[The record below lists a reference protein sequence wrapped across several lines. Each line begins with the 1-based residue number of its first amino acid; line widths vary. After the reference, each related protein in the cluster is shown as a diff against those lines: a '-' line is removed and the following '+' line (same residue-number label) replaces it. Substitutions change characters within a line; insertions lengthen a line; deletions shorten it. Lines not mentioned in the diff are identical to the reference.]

1 MKDTSHLEWHRLFSA
16 ALNGTL
22 TETETQQ
29 LATLLKSSAEARQLW
44 FLYHDNEC
52 GLAELNRSAT
62 TAAGHVTVNA
72 GNVSR
77 SQPTTFWRQWRSLTS
92 AAAGLALGL
101 LGATVVFGLVVHRG
115 SERRMPLAVHEP
127 SFENATMP
135 LASGFP
141 AALARWG
148 GDVARVVTAEGG
160 VTPKEGK
167 LMLRLEPLAQGV
179 PRIYQVLDLQS
190 LPPASAG
197 ESREIEFSASF
208 AAADSQ
214 SPVRYVVR
222 AFAIT
227 DAPESLE
234 ATWFDR
240 REEAI
245 ASATGGM
252 DVLPRTKG
260 WRTMGVKIQAP
271 PAARSL
277 VLFLG
282 VRTPDKAARTVPHYI
297 DDVHVAWVMPATMP

>member
-1 MKDTSHLEWHRLFSA
+1 MNDTTHLEWHRLFSA

-22 TETETQQ
+22 TETEMRQ

-52 GLAELNRSAT
+52 GLAELNRSAAT
-62 TAAGHVTVNA
+62 TAGHVTVNA
-72 GNVSR
+72 GNVSL
-77 SQPTTFWRQWRSLTS
+77 SQPTTPWLQWRLLTS
-92 AAAGLALGL
+92 AAAGLVIGL
-101 LGATVVFGLVVHRG
+101 LGASVVFGLVVHRG
-115 SERRMPLAVHEP
+115 GERRMPLAVHEP
-127 SFENATMP
+127 GFENATMP

-141 AALARWG
+141 EAPARWG
-148 GDVARVVTAEGG
+148 GDAARVVTAENG
-160 VTPKEGK
+160 VTAKEGR
-167 LMLRLEPLAQGV
+167 LMLRLEPLALGV

-190 LPPASAG
+190 LPPARAG

-214 SPVRYVVR
+214 SPVRYAIR
-222 AFAIT
+222 AFAVT

-252 DVLPRTKG
+252 DVLPGMSG
-260 WRTMGVKIQAP
+260 WRTMGVRIQVP

-282 VRTPDKAARTVPHYI
+282 VRTPDIAARTVPHYI
-297 DDVHVAWVMPATMP
+297 DDVRVAWVMPATMP